1 MKKKTNE
8 IEISFLGT
16 SRNEVTGSC
25 ISVSYINDKKEK
37 ETILIE
43 CGMNQGCPTIL
54 SDYNT
59 NKKMVEKIPFSK
71 VSYIFINHVHI
82 DHIGNLA
89 CGIKRGFKG
98 KIITTETNKKL
109 MQPLLNDTYGIHEKN
124 VKRINEKGRNIE
136 KLFNKQDTF
145 LTLNNIVSYNEN
157 TIHKLNENLSFRFI
171 NNNHCVGACQLEL
184 HIKKTNGKISKIL
197 YTSDMGSNY
206 NEKFKPFQNKLEYS
220 LKSDI
225 AIFEST
231 YGKSKR
237 NFTKAQ
243 AIKER
248 EDFISKIKE
257 HTSKNCRVL
266 IPAFSFNRSQ
276 MLMCFLYDKLKD
288 DKEFGDTKVVVDSK
302 LINEIN
308 EVYREILKGEQRKY
322 WEEVLAWDNFHFIKT
337 YKDTEN
343 IVKKENTP
351 LVIISSSGMCNAG
364 HVVSYIKSI
373 LPKKDDCIMFVG
385 YCSIH
390 SLGSRIQNPKVHS
403 VKIGKETYEKKCSIF
418 SYKTFSSHIQQ
429 DELIEYM
436 KQINTGKILLHHG
449 DTSSKQELQEKAREE
464 LFKSNKTTPIEI
476 VNDNNKD
483 FVI

>member
-1 MKKKTNE
+1 MKRKTNE
-8 IEISFLGT
+8 IEINFLGT
-16 SRNEVTGSC
+16 SKDEVTGSC
-25 ISVSYINDKKEK
+25 ISVSYINDNKER

-59 NKKMVEKIPFSK
+59 NKRMVEKIPFSK
-71 VSYIFINHVHI
+71 VSYIFVNHVHI

-98 KIITTETNKKL
+98 KIISTETNRKL
-109 MQPLLNDTYGIHEKN
+109 MHPLLNDTYGIHEKN
-124 VKRINEKGRNIE
+124 VKRINEKGKKVER
-136 KLFNKQDTF
+136 LFNKQDTF
-145 LTLNNIVSYNEN
+145 LTLNNIVSYTENEV
-157 TIHKLNENLSFRFI
+157 HKLNENLSFRFI
-171 NNNHCVGACQLEL
+171 SNNHCVGACQLEL
-184 HIKKTNGKISKIL
+184 HIKKPNGKVSKIL

-206 NEKFKPFQNKLEYS
+206 NEKFKFFSNNLEYS

-231 YGKSKR
+231 YGRTQK
-237 NFTKAQ
+237 NFTKSQVA
-243 AIKER
+243 KER
-248 EDFISKIKE
+248 EDFIANIKKY
-257 HTSKNCRVL
+257 TKNNNRVL

-276 MLMCFLYDKLKD
+276 MLMCLLYDNLKE
-288 DKEFGDTKVVVDSK
+288 DKEFGDTKIVIDSK

-308 EVYREILKGEQRKY
+308 EVYREILQGADREY
-322 WEEVLAWDNFHFIKT
+322 WEEVLSWKNFLFVKN

-343 IVKKENTP
+343 IIKKENTP

-364 HVVSYIKSI
+364 HVVSYVKSI
-373 LPKKDDCIMFVG
+373 LPNKDDCIMLVG

-390 SLGSRIQNPKVHS
+390 TLGHKIQNPRVHS
-403 VKIGKETYEKKCSIF
+403 IKIGKETYEKRCSVF

-429 DELIEYM
+429 NELIDYM

-449 DTSSKQELQEKAREE
+449 DMNSKQELQEKAKEE
-464 LFKSNKTTPIEI
+464 LFKANKTTPVEI
-476 VNDNNKD
+476 VNNKNKD
-483 FVI
+483 FTI